1 MFSFFE
7 DLAFLKL
14 LMAELDPFDF
24 FGPGNPDACGKDYCM
39 GPCMPAQAGF

>member
-14 LMAELDPFDF
+14 LMAEFGPFDF
-24 FGPGNPDACGKDYCM
+24 FGPGNPDACGKYYCM
-39 GPCMPAQAGF
+39 GPCMPTQAGF